1 MSELKKSYI
10 VIQML
15 LFRQFSDRELK
26 ETIQEKAD

>member
-1 MSELKKSYI
+1 MSELKKSYV